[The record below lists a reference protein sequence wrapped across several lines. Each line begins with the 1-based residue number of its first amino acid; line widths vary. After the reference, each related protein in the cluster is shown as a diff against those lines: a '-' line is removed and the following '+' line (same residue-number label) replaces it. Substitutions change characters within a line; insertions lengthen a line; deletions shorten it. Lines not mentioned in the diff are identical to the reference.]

1 MKKLLTDLINQS
13 GLNHQNF
20 AKKVGVMACE
30 ISRMKRMKHIHIER
44 LLDWMGKIGIEE
56 IKNENVVITKRKQ

>member
-1 MKKLLTDLINQS
+1 
-13 GLNHQNF
+13 
-20 AKKVGVMACE
+20 MACE